1 MLVNKNDLDV
11 ESVFYFAAEGASN
24 IDHLLFFVVF
34 IIRNTYNNNI
44 WWMFVDDLVNLLPIC
59 RAIFVVPDGLDT
71 ARFIGQTIRY
81 CNTGSFSAN
90 IETEVCFNTH

>member
-1 MLVNKNDLDV
+1 
-11 ESVFYFAAEGASN
+11 
-24 IDHLLFFVVF
+24 
-34 IIRNTYNNNI
+34 
-44 WWMFVDDLVNLLPIC
+44 MFVDDLVNLLPIC